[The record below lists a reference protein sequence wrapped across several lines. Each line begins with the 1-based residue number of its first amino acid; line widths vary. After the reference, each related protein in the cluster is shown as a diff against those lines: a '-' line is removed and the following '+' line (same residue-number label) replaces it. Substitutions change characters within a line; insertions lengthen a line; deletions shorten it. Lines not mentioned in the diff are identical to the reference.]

1 MKASD
6 KPQDSPE
13 IKDNPPME
21 DVTSTASSPSEPST
35 YGPIRRRAGGKSGPA
50 VIFRPPAM
58 LQDDVV
64 ELLTEVVPRMVEAR
78 MEGDQAEAGQKR
90 PYEEAGSPGE
100 NAEEP
105 PAPRP
110 RTETLSVQVDSAV
123 RSVVS
128 SRGFRS
134 HAAVARRSDM

>member
-1 MKASD
+1 
-6 KPQDSPE
+6 
-13 IKDNPPME
+13 
-21 DVTSTASSPSEPST
+21 
-35 YGPIRRRAGGKSGPA
+35 
-50 VIFRPPAM
+50 M

-110 RTETLSVQVDSAV
+110 RTETVSVQVDSAV